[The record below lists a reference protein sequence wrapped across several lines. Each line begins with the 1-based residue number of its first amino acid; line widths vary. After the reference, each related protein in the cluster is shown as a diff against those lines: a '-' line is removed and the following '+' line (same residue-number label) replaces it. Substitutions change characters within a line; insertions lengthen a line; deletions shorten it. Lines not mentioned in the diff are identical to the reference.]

1 MRTFVHRPKAVETTG
16 FALLRLAQNRG
27 AHFRTVE
34 RRVDSIIPG
43 STRVSY
49 DFSQIP
55 LYPPART
62 SIQPKLKLS
71 APGDQSEQEADRV
84 AEQVV
89 PMSAPSRES
98 VTANGGAPGIVPPIA
113 QEVIRAPGRS
123 LDPPIRAFMEARFGY
138 DFGRVRIH
146 TEPAAAAA
154 AEAINANA
162 YSFGNHVLFDRG
174 QYDPASDRGKRLLA
188 HELAHVTQQRSAAS
202 PVVARQPAQKPAP
215 PQTQGQA
222 SSAAQNECSKLNW
235 SALQLP
241 RTNKNRGAEFFEA
254 TVMGIRFLGGVSAKQ
269 AGKVKSN
276 VKAVAAEIDKLNRL
290 IADPASKVNIVI
302 VTEGSEGEFRLLCNQ
317 PVLII
322 DPDQFTAET
331 GAHETT
337 HGVTHFLV
345 QQSGTAGVQSSG
357 AKNFLEKMAD
367 IFLQLQ
373 SLTIELGPGNTVEAT
388 NLVDPQT
395 LDPKA
400 KPEHPQDDVDEFISS
415 SVAVFLVS
423 RAALE
428 RKIKEFGKT
437 NPKITAIGMQLI
449 NLLNDVVGKQAL
461 PAKPLPVTSGR
472 KEIAAE
478 IHRIKPTP
486 VDEGVF
492 GTHALLTELL
502 FPPKTTP

>member
-1 MRTFVHRPKAVETTG
+1 
-16 FALLRLAQNRG
+16 
-27 AHFRTVE
+27 
-34 RRVDSIIPG
+34 
-43 STRVSY
+43 
-49 DFSQIP
+49 
-55 LYPPART
+55 
-62 SIQPKLKLS
+62 
-71 APGDQSEQEADRV
+71 
-84 AEQVV
+84 
-89 PMSAPSRES
+89 
-98 VTANGGAPGIVPPIA
+98 
-113 QEVIRAPGRS
+113 
-123 LDPPIRAFMEARFGY
+123 
-138 DFGRVRIH
+138 
-146 TEPAAAAA
+146 
-154 AEAINANA
+154 
-162 YSFGNHVLFDRG
+162 
-174 QYDPASDRGKRLLA
+174 
-188 HELAHVTQQRSAAS
+188 
-202 PVVARQPAQKPAP
+202 
-215 PQTQGQA
+215 
-222 SSAAQNECSKLNW
+222 
-235 SALQLP
+235 
-241 RTNKNRGAEFFEA
+241 
-254 TVMGIRFLGGVSAKQ
+254 
-269 AGKVKSN
+269 
-276 VKAVAAEIDKLNRL
+276 
-290 IADPASKVNIVI
+290 
-302 VTEGSEGEFRLLCNQ
+302 
-317 PVLII
+317 
-322 DPDQFTAET
+322 
-331 GAHETT
+331 
-337 HGVTHFLV
+337 
-345 QQSGTAGVQSSG
+345 VQSSG